1 MIDQTRWMVLHA
13 SAANLAD
20 PTGVTTTATR
30 RGATCPIPP
39 PLLKAERGLERQRQ
53 AQREDEKLEPRATGL
68 CACYGSAAARSD
80 DTDTLAAAGQPHR
93 TNSEQATDPS
103 LAEWPG
109 PGEDRVLA
117 IIISSSPSRRH
128 STRH

>member
-13 SAANLAD
+13 SAANPAD
-20 PTGVTTTATR
+20 PTGVTTTAT
-30 RGATCPIPP
+30 
-39 PLLKAERGLERQRQ
+39 KAERGLERQRQ

-117 IIISSSPSRRH
+117 IIISSSPSRLH